1 MQSFWAERAA
11 AAPDPLK
18 EIGMPIDPAVLVRNV
33 SSLTALDAEHD
44 LPRAIQQIV
53 GAAKALLGVD
63 GAGLMLADERG
74 DLRWATASDQQ
85 TQLIEEGQ
93 ERLGQGPCVNAFAEH
108 APMAMRDAATEPHWG
123 KLTDVVT
130 GQEMRAGLSVPVQLE
145 GGPIGS
151 LDLYSADPRDWDQAE
166 ISAAQVYAAL
176 VATLLSQAVAAHV
189 KGRLAEQLQVALE
202 HRSRI
207 ERAKGMLMVREG
219 IDDAAAFERLRSAA
233 RSSRRPLID
242 VVNEVLSGQRLS
254 RTRR

>member
-1 MQSFWAERAA
+1 
-11 AAPDPLK
+11 LK
-18 EIGMPIDPAVLVRNV
+18 EIGMPINPAALVRNV
-33 SSLTALDAEHD
+33 SSLAAVDAEHD
-44 LPRAIQQIV
+44 LPLAIQQIV
-53 GAAKALLGVD
+53 SAAKALLRVD

-74 DLRWATASDQQ
+74 ELRWATASDQQ

-108 APMAMRDAATEPHWG
+108 APMAMRDAAKEPHWG
-123 KLTDVVT
+123 RITDVVT

-151 LDLYSADPRDWDQAE
+151 LDLYSADPRNWDQAE

-176 VATLLSQAVAAHV
+176 AATLLSQAVVAQV

-207 ERAKGMLMVREG
+207 ERAKGMLMVQEG
-219 IDDAAAFERLRSAA
+219 IDDSAAFELLRGTA

-242 VVNEVLSGQRLS
+242 VVNEVLSAGRGRS
-254 RTRR
+254 HAP